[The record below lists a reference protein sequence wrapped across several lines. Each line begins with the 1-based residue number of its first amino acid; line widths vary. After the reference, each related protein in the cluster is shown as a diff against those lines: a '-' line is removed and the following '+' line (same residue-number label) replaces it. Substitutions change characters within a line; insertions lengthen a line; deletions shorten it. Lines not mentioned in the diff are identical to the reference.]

1 MSFLTGFFILLL
13 SLLLIGCDSSPKGL
27 VSYSGHT
34 MGTTYHV
41 TIVADEKISV
51 AQGDIDE
58 LLAGVNQ
65 TFSTYIDTSEV
76 SLLNENNSDEWQRL
90 SPALI
95 SLVAASQYISETS
108 LGAYDITVAPLVD
121 LWGFGP
127 SFKPD
132 DLPSQ
137 NDIDK
142 VMQDIGYHKI
152 IVNTEEGTL
161 RKLSPN
167 VHLDFSSIAKGY
179 GVDEVANY
187 IESRGFFNYMVEV
200 GGEMRLRGH
209 NPDGKK
215 WRIAVEKPDS
225 SKRSIQ
231 RVIKL
236 SDIAVA
242 TSGGYRNFFIKD
254 AVEYSHTIEPKTGNP
269 VQHHLGSVTVLSDKC
284 MTADAWAT
292 AFMVLGDKKGYDL
305 AIEQKMAVL
314 FIVKNGSEYH
324 EVMTPEFKRLT
335 QELVI

>member
-1 MSFLTGFFILLL
+1 MLL
-13 SLLLIGCDSSPKGL
+13 SLLLIGCDSGPKGL

-41 TIVADEKISV
+41 TIVADEKASIG
-51 AQGDIDE
+51 QDDIDE

-65 TFSTYIDTSEV
+65 TFSTYIDSSEV
-76 SLLNENNSDEWQRL
+76 SLLNENKSNEWQRL
-90 SPALI
+90 SPSLI
-95 SLVAASQYISETS
+95 SLVAASQFISEAS

-132 DLPSQ
+132 ALPSQ
-137 NDIDK
+137 SDIDK

-152 IVNTEEGTL
+152 IVNTEEDKL

-187 IESRGFFNYMVEV
+187 IESQGVFNYMVEV

-236 SDIAVA
+236 SDTAVA

-254 AVEYSHTIEPKTGNP
+254 EIEYSHTIDPKTGSP
-269 VQHHLGSVTVLSDKC
+269 VQHHLSSVTVLSDEC

-305 AIEQKMAVL
+305 AIEQKLAVL

>member
-1 MSFLTGFFILLL
+1 MKSTTQPVKNISFLTGFFILLL
-13 SLLLIGCDSSPKGL
+13 SLLLTGCDSSPKGL

-41 TIVADEKISV
+41 TIVADEKISI

-65 TFSTYIDTSEV
+65 TFSTYIDNSEV
-76 SLLNENNSDEWQRL
+76 WLLNENKSDEWQKS

-95 SLVAASQYISETS
+95 SLVAASQYISEAS

-161 RKLSPN
+161 RK
-167 VHLDFSSIAKGY
+167 
-179 GVDEVANY
+179 
-187 IESRGFFNYMVEV
+187 
-200 GGEMRLRGH
+200 
-209 NPDGKK
+209 
-215 WRIAVEKPDS
+215 
-225 SKRSIQ
+225 
-231 RVIKL
+231 
-236 SDIAVA
+236 
-242 TSGGYRNFFIKD
+242 
-254 AVEYSHTIEPKTGNP
+254 
-269 VQHHLGSVTVLSDKC
+269 
-284 MTADAWAT
+284 
-292 AFMVLGDKKGYDL
+292 
-305 AIEQKMAVL
+305 
-314 FIVKNGSEYH
+314 
-324 EVMTPEFKRLT
+324 
-335 QELVI
+335 